1 MSTIKNNFQR
11 NFQRNLHSN
20 SQKGAGLIEVLV
32 ALFILAVGLFGVLA
46 VQSTG
51 QQNSRRSENLSA
63 ASFIATQ
70 MVQMIAAYD
79 AFDDPASDVFNA
91 LESSRSPTAVD
102 CSSGCARDTQV
113 NHDLADWSDQIIN
126 LLPSGVGTVA
136 YDAGTE
142 MYSITVMWDEQGT
155 GATGRNCSGDP
166 EVDLECFNLEVQI

>member
-1 MSTIKNNFQR
+1 MSIKTNFQR
-11 NFQRNLHSN
+11 KMQE
-20 SQKGAGLIEVLV
+20 GAGLIEVLV

-79 AFDDPASDVFNA
+79 AFDDPASDVFDD

-113 NHDLADWSDQIIN
+113 NHDLAQWSDQIIN
-126 LLPSGVGTVA
+126 LLPSGVGLVD
-136 YDAGTE
+136 YDAATE

-155 GATGRNCSGDP
+155 GATGRNCGGDP
-166 EVDLECFNLEVQI
+166 EVDLACFNLEVQI